1 MAYAERVTGKMRL
14 LSIKQT
20 AISLKDFRVGDTIF
34 RYPDITGPFAW
45 ISVKISGWGGGPYR
59 FSHVGKII
67 HVGPVIVGEAKFP
80 GGIQQT
86 AIGDFLAGGALFE
99 LMRYRDPGG
108 YNPAL
113 GIAWMYKV
121 LRDAE
126 ARDYDEGQ
134 IFANLLNCPWFD
146 NPRKPV
152 CSTFVYDFDQ
162 VSGRTL
168 CPDIPRWKIKPNDLA
183 RDKQLMFV

>member
-1 MAYAERVTGKMRL
+1 MIPLRTR
-14 LSIKQT
+14 
-20 AISLKDFRVGDTIF
+20 AINQKEFQVGDTIF
-34 RYPDITGPFAW
+34 LYPPVTGPFAW

-67 HVGPVIVGEAKFP
+67 HVDPIIVGEAKFP
-80 GGIQQT
+80 EGVRRSDIH
-86 AIGDFLAGGALFE
+86 DFLEGDTRLFE
-99 LMRYRDPGG
+99 LMRYRDPDG

-113 GIAWMYKV
+113 GIAWMNRI
-121 LRDAE
+121 LQDAE

-152 CSTFVYDFDQ
+152 CSTFIRDFDQ

-168 CPDIPRWKIKPNDLA
+168 CPNIPRWKIRPNDLA
-183 RDKQLMFV
+183 RDKQLVFV